1 MDITIQMRSLELLIK
16 MLKRDMEGIP
26 AYGYTRQMGSLP
38 LLSARES
45 LPRCTPEEAGLSS
58 TVVERFFRNLSD
70 NTAELGIHSA
80 MLLRHG
86 KVFAEGYYAPYR
98 PEIPHML
105 YSASKSVTSTAI
117 GMAVDE
123 GLMDIDE
130 RLEGIFPGYAGKP
143 ANKWSKML
151 TVRHLLTMSTG
162 VRFNEVGSALDED
175 WVKMF
180 MESVP
185 KFEPGTQFE
194 YNSLNTYMLSAVLR
208 KKTGMSLTEFL
219 TPRLY
224 EPLDI
229 RSHHWETCPKGM
241 EKGGWGLNLCI
252 EDLAKIAQLYLNK
265 GVWNGRRLLS
275 EEWIDAAT
283 SPQIPTPNG
292 EMRHGYGY
300 QIWMSGG
307 GAYQFNGA
315 FGQYA
320 VIFPQYD
327 AVAVIYSGST
337 QLFAKT
343 SLMQLLDS
351 CFWACS
357 DRELAPYPPG
367 YDSLKAYLAK
377 LVFSPEPERKGL
389 GTDKIAFNKIR
400 SLLDG
405 REFRLF
411 DNYGSLF
418 PQPLQNVH
426 GCYSKGADIIRFSST
441 EKGLAVTFYE
451 QCERNTVYIDMDGG
465 FTDSVFIMKEEQHLV
480 STRGIWSAG
489 ENEACITLFTSFL
502 ETPDTRIIELR
513 ILNESIEAVFDE
525 TPTAE
530 GATKML
536 LELVGLVDDNSMK
549 RLLPAMK
556 HVPGM
561 SESTI
566 TDIVKKYAAPRSFG
580 REIHL
585 HQCIL

>member
-130 RLEGIFPGYAGKP
+130 RLEDIFPGYAGKP

-208 KKTGMSLTEFL
+208 KKTGMSITEFIN
-219 TPRLY
+219 PRLY

-241 EKGGWGLNLCI
+241 EK
-252 EDLAKIAQLYLNK
+252 
-265 GVWNGRRLLS
+265 
-275 EEWIDAAT
+275 
-283 SPQIPTPNG
+283 
-292 EMRHGYGY
+292 
-300 QIWMSGG
+300 
-307 GAYQFNGA
+307 
-315 FGQYA
+315 
-320 VIFPQYD
+320 
-327 AVAVIYSGST
+327 
-337 QLFAKT
+337 
-343 SLMQLLDS
+343 
-351 CFWACS
+351 
-357 DRELAPYPPG
+357 
-367 YDSLKAYLAK
+367 
-377 LVFSPEPERKGL
+377 
-389 GTDKIAFNKIR
+389 
-400 SLLDG
+400 
-405 REFRLF
+405 
-411 DNYGSLF
+411 
-418 PQPLQNVH
+418 
-426 GCYSKGADIIRFSST
+426 
-441 EKGLAVTFYE
+441 
-451 QCERNTVYIDMDGG
+451 
-465 FTDSVFIMKEEQHLV
+465 
-480 STRGIWSAG
+480 
-489 ENEACITLFTSFL
+489 
-502 ETPDTRIIELR
+502 
-513 ILNESIEAVFDE
+513 
-525 TPTAE
+525 
-530 GATKML
+530 
-536 LELVGLVDDNSMK
+536 
-549 RLLPAMK
+549 
-556 HVPGM
+556 
-561 SESTI
+561 
-566 TDIVKKYAAPRSFG
+566 
-580 REIHL
+580 
-585 HQCIL
+585 